1 MGLRLH
7 RRCVSRFKLSN
18 LYIHR
23 TRSEAG
29 GCTAR
34 YPISHAHRDIRRR
47 LASAL
52 QFLLVSISLHVFL
65 FFFLFF
71 FFAFLFLRSRINI
84 HVDARKWAFN
94 RYLQFPRAWP
104 RRPTAGTSD
113 RGAPSEN
120 NIHRERKQSAF
131 VCSLSNRKGS
141 SPCWSS
147 TNRWSFSATGKLQAL
162 IETLRSNDK
171 SERSFERI
179 INYGFA
185 TLPWKRYYRNNKLEL
200 FVVGVVHFFFIS
212 FAGNF
217 IETFLRARA
226 VVIDRFTRLNDT
238 CDAEHGI

>member
-1 MGLRLH
+1 MYSAVPDIT
-7 RRCVSRFKLSN
+7 CASRHSP
-18 LYIHR
+18 
-23 TRSEAG
+23 S
-29 GCTAR
+29 
-34 YPISHAHRDIRRR
+34 
-47 LASAL
+47 ASAL

-65 FFFLFF
+65 FFFVFFLLFCF
-71 FFAFLFLRSRINI
+71 FEVRINI

-104 RRPTAGTSD
+104 RRPTTGMSD

-120 NIHRERKQSAF
+120 NIHRERKQSAC

-141 SPCWSS
+141 SSCWSS

-185 TLPWKRYYRNNKLEL
+185 TLPWKCYYGNNKLEL
-200 FVVGVVHFFFIS
+200 FVVGVVHFFFFIS

-238 CDAEHGI
+238 CDAEHRI